1 MARSKI
7 MVGVLLAL
15 VLLLLIGWY
24 SATNWTQA
32 MGTVRLVLK
41 AETNGKAIVFNEFA
55 YDNPG
60 GPGQFRIQDFRF
72 FVTNIKLKN
81 SKYTFTEPES
91 YHLARFDNPQN
102 SYVIDIP
109 NVPLNGYEKIEFSV
123 GVDTEANGSIKT
135 HGDLDPNSR
144 MAWNWQVGY
153 KFVLFEGT
161 LSLGNETVPLVYH
174 IGFNENRRELTIDLP
189 DQFGKVEV
197 NDVSLTVDVLTL
209 FSGARLVDMSA
220 LQTVKFDHDDARMLA
235 NNYQNM
241 IQLDDR

>member
-1 MARSKI
+1 MARSKN
-7 MVGVLLAL
+7 MLGGLVFL
-15 VLLLLIGWY
+15 VLLLLAGWY
-24 SATNWTQA
+24 AATKLTQA
-32 MGTVRLVLK
+32 VGTVRLVLK

-60 GPGQFRIQDFRF
+60 GTGRFRIQNFRF

-81 SKYTFTEPES
+81 GETTFAEPES
-91 YHLARFDNPQN
+91 YHLARFDNPQK

-109 NVPLNGYEKIEFSV
+109 NVPLNGYEKIEFSI

-161 LSLGNETVPLVYH
+161 LSLGNEIAPLVYH
-174 IGFNENRRELTIDLP
+174 IGFNENRREVTFDLP
-189 DQFGKVEV
+189 DQIGKFEV
-197 NDVSLTVDVLTL
+197 SEVSLIVDVMTL
-209 FSGARLVDMSA
+209 FSGATLVNMKE
-220 LQTVKFDHDDARMLA
+220 LQTVKFDHVDARMLA

-241 IQLDDR
+241 IQLDDH